1 MNGINCTVGA
11 RRRTTTEA
19 TKEHQKS
26 KLTAEAADSAEETAE
41 KIMPCYKSS
50 RKILFV
56 HGQITR
62 PRFLIRVHLRKFVAN
77 VFPWC

>member
-26 KLTAEAADSAEETAE
+26 KLTAEAADSAEESAE
-41 KIMPCYKSS
+41 K
-50 RKILFV
+50 
-56 HGQITR
+56 
-62 PRFLIRVHLRKFVAN
+62 N
-77 VFPWC
+77 